1 MKLLRR
7 SEHQHREL
15 VSTKT
20 GEAFS
25 SSQILTE
32 VLGSKDFFIT
42 HEMIPAGRR
51 ASGAHAH
58 KETDEIV
65 YVLSGH
71 PTAVEGEKKIAL
83 SPGDSVCFQAGAAE
97 YHFVEN
103 ATTAEAQVLV
113 IKKQVSYDIVTAP
126 SLLQ

>member
-15 VSTKT
+15 VSSKT
-20 GEAFS
+20 GETFS
-25 SSQILTE
+25 HSQILTE
-32 VLGSKDFFIT
+32 VLASKDFFIT
-42 HEMIPAGRR
+42 HEVIPAGRR
-51 ASGAHAH
+51 ASGAHSH

-71 PTAVEGEKKIAL
+71 PIAVEGDERLPLA
-83 SPGDSVCFQAGAAE
+83 PGDSVCFQAGSSAF
-97 YHFVEN
+97 HFVQNETN
-103 ATTAEAQVLV
+103 VEAQVLV

-126 SLLQ
+126 SLLP